1 MEQLFSLFTRTAL
14 HVIGE
19 QNCSAEVQRAFM
31 RKIEQQ
37 NVLGDSS
44 TWDVD
49 DVDSVGNLIGK
60 FLASYSDIYFYGA
73 F

>member
-1 MEQLFSLFTRTAL
+1 MEQLFSLFTSTAL

-44 TWDVD
+44 TWDD
-49 DVDSVGNLIGK
+49 DAVSSLGNLIG
-60 FLASYSDIYFYGA
+60 LLVLSL
-73 F
+73 

>member
-1 MEQLFSLFTRTAL
+1 
-14 HVIGE
+14 
-19 QNCSAEVQRAFM
+19 M
-31 RKIEQQ
+31 RRIEQQ